1 MLIDRNVEREIMNI
15 LKLKLFDCKFYY
27 QRNWYEYCADIKREH
42 DEAETN
48 YFIKCELHLFPLNI
62 IMLP

>member
-48 YFIKCELHLFPLNI
+48 FFIKCE
-62 IMLP
+62 